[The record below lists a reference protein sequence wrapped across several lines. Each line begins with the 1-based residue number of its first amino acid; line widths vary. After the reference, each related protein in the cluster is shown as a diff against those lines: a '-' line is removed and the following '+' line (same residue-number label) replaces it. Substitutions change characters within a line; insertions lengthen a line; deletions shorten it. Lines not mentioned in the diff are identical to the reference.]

1 MLRKILHP
9 LYVLYQVLFAWWA
22 VILLTMITSLLILVL
37 GKYLKIKNGDYYPA
51 VVWCRLSCIIFLIP
65 VKVVGR
71 KEHVEKGKN
80 YVFVA
85 NHQGIFDVFA
95 MYGYVM
101 KNFKWIMKDSLRKV
115 PLLGKACYETE
126 HIFVN
131 RTTPQKDLL
140 RKAIKILRSGKSM
153 SIFAEGTRC
162 ENGKL
167 GRFKKGAFVI
177 ANMAQKPVV
186 PVAIEGSYDILPKGC
201 WCLHWSKVKLTFHEP
216 IECRGRDIENVDY
229 MMDATRAAIAKTLGE
244 PHTPTKNEENS
255 DNGI

>member
-162 ENGKL
+162 KNGKL

-186 PVAIEGSYDILPKGC
+186 PVAIGM
-201 WCLHWSKVKLTFHEP
+201 HLT
-216 IECRGRDIENVDY
+216 
-229 MMDATRAAIAKTLGE
+229 IA
-244 PHTPTKNEENS
+244 
-255 DNGI
+255 